1 MILKFPDL
9 ATLRLALTTEAV
21 PLAMAQAPAVAGFDD
36 QDQVWVE
43 TAGSLP
49 RGNQNELKRLG
60 AQSVRSSG
68 ASLKTEVS
76 CWPEMLPL
84 EKDRGPV
91 ERLDTTPVLFDL
103 PSGEALAEL
112 VLEVLRLGNER
123 QGFRW
128 LEADGGKAGNG
139 PVRGLLRVVG
149 PPYYSLLRA
158 LDRQGRED
166 APVAYLER
174 APRIWVELGYNHPLV
189 QHIKAPAGKILLMRP
204 PRQWS
209 VLKDEPFRDIYE
221 VLEIALPDAPA
232 AWRDA
237 PLKAH
242 LSVAPVLRS
251 GGAAEGAELWVLRDD
266 PIKQL
271 NDFVQNA
278 DDALLQRLAF
288 AVGEH
293 HGAKTIVVRVR
304 QSKQAPPVLVLKA
317 EAYKHYLKLPNLFLP
332 VGTRL
337 HPPLRRDVVRKLLAE
352 DTNQITWLQPGPD
365 GTFSP
370 QGLPEESFR
379 PLFDWID
386 YVLDHDRVPLQAWVQ
401 AAQFDFEPFICEEEQ
416 EGKPKKPPSPER
428 PKGGRSERGGRDYGP
443 ADAPT
448 VEFRVVEDEGEEAAP
463 ALDDFAAAVKA
474 EPSELQKQA
483 RALEERFLALEGG
496 LDAPERQAL
505 WPEIARLRAAL
516 GDTDDAGA
524 CWMSALWERDEP
536 LHAWT
541 WAWFCAEAARVPTRE
556 EGAQTIRPWVARV
569 SAPGAKSRELT
580 TDELDRLLNFEG
592 DPGAADLRALA
603 AYIVWA
609 ARQSPPPA
617 ALVQRLSPVS
627 RFLEKNERLLPVRAV
642 WLAWAHLAQLS
653 QGDVLGLARARDR
666 LLERLYHSGLRPE
679 QDLPSFL
686 RFAGQP
692 TSQRFRAVRQWLTDL
707 GDGAQAW
714 IANVSGK
721 GALYPSAQTAAY
733 VDLIFA
739 FGLARLG
746 ESDAARALL
755 NRATAALGKKD
766 DAHQWLLGAF
776 KYRILQALEGKPHT
790 GPLPEGD
797 LELLESMERLL
808 RYVVDRLRKH
818 SHILEPDQRINPY
831 RHWGARI
838 SDFERALTE
847 LTDVTDRDELAR
859 RVEELLAEVP
869 KGPKGTEPR
878 SRVLKAGLEVA
889 PRVGEDFARK
899 LLDQAIP
906 CYDLLPEPKDLPAVM
921 DQASFL
927 EKALFVAGH
936 FGRTEHVHPLVA
948 RFQRMLQGQRGP
960 QSLPAL
966 DLLATQCFRGL
977 RKLGMRDEID
987 QLLRQ
992 MADLVLEGRDVKAV
1006 DFKDKDKDKDPG
1018 PAALRALLNV
1028 ASGWYYF
1035 GRDNQAEPVL
1045 QVARALLLKGELA
1058 PREQTQTAVSYAAAV
1073 GQAPVEV
1080 AQKRLEEVF
1089 KSLKGVQDTYTTSTH
1104 FSVSQ
1109 LDVAEAVVLA
1119 VVSDDFTVGTQA
1131 RRWLDDDEFLVRR
1144 RIHRDM
1150 RALLAKS

>member
-9 ATLRLALTTEAV
+9 ATLRLALITEAV
-21 PLAMAQAPAVAGFDD
+21 PLSVAQGPATAGFDD

-49 RGNQNELKRLG
+49 RGSQNELKKLG

-68 ASLKTEVS
+68 ATLKTEVS

-84 EKDRGPV
+84 ERDRGPI

-103 PSGEALAEL
+103 PSGEALAKL

-128 LEADGGKAGNG
+128 LEEAGSKGGNG
-139 PVRGLLRVVG
+139 AVRGLLRVVG

-158 LDRQGRED
+158 LDRQGNEL

-174 APRIWVELGYNHPLV
+174 APRIWIELGHNHPLIGR
-189 QHIKAPAGKILLMRP
+189 IKVPDGKMLLMGP
-204 PRQWS
+204 PRQWTTLAD
-209 VLKDEPFRDIYE
+209 VPFRDIYE
-221 VLEIALPDAPA
+221 VLEIPLPDSPVG
-232 AWRDA
+232 WNDA
-237 PLKAH
+237 KLKAH
-242 LSVAPVLRS
+242 LKVSPTIKPAGAP
-251 GGAAEGAELWVLRDD
+251 EGAELWVLRED
-266 PIKQL
+266 PINEL
-271 NDFVQNA
+271 NAFVQSSG
-278 DDALLQRLAF
+278 DAILQRLAF

-293 HGAKTIVVRVR
+293 DGKKTIVLRVR
-304 QSKQAPPVLVLKA
+304 QSKQGAPELVLKA
-317 EAYKHYLKLPNLFLP
+317 DAYKHYLKLPNLFLP

-352 DTNQITWLQPGPD
+352 DTSQVTWLQPGAL

-370 QGLPEESFR
+370 QGLPEDAFR

-386 YVLDHDRVPLQAWVQ
+386 YVLDHEKVPLQAWVQ
-401 AAQFDFEPFICEEEQ
+401 ATQFDFEPFVCEEEQ
-416 EGKPKKPPSPER
+416 QSKPKKPPAPER
-428 PKGGRSERGGRDYGP
+428 GKGPRSERGGRDSG
-443 ADAPT
+443 ASDASN
-448 VEFRVVEDEGEEAAP
+448 VEFTVVDDEADDVAP
-463 ALDDFAAAVKA
+463 VLDDFAPAAKA
-474 EPSELQKQA
+474 EPTEIQKQL
-483 RALEERFLALEGG
+483 RALEERFLAFEGG

-505 WPEIARLRAAL
+505 WPEMARLNAAL
-516 GDTDDAGA
+516 GNADDAGS
-524 CWMSALWERDEP
+524 CWMNALWERDEP

-541 WAWFCAEAARVPTRE
+541 WNWFCAEAEAVPTKT
-556 EGAQTIRPWVARV
+556 EGTRANRSWVARV
-569 SAPGAKSRELT
+569 TAPASKSRELT
-580 TDELDRLLNFEG
+580 VEELDKLLRQEE
-592 DPGAADLRALA
+592 PGTCDLRALS
-603 AYIVWA
+603 AYVVWA

-617 ALVQRLSPVS
+617 AFVQRLSAVS
-627 RFLEKNERLLPVRAV
+627 RFLEKHERLLPVRAV
-642 WLAWAHLAQLS
+642 WLAWSHLAHLS

-666 LLERLYHSGLRPE
+666 LLERLYNNGLCPE

-692 TSQRFRAVRQWLTDL
+692 TSQRFRAVRQWLIDL
-707 GDGAQAW
+707 AGMAQAW
-714 IANVSGK
+714 IKDGGNQGHT
-721 GALYPSAQTAAY
+721 SAQTAAY

-746 ESDAARALL
+746 EGDPARELL
-755 NRATAALGKKD
+755 NRAGAALGKKD
-766 DAHQWLLGAF
+766 DAHQWLLAAF
-776 KYRILQALEGKPHT
+776 KHRIVQALEGKPHT
-790 GPLPEGD
+790 GPLPAGD
-797 LELLESMERLL
+797 VELLESMERLL

-818 SHILEPDQRINPY
+818 SRILEPDQRINPY

-838 SDFERALTE
+838 SEFERALAE
-847 LTDVTDRDELAR
+847 LTDLTDRTELAS
-859 RVEELLAEVP
+859 RVEKLLADVP
-869 KGPKGTEPR
+869 KGAKGNEQR
-878 SRVLKAGLEVA
+878 ARVLKAGLEAA
-889 PRVGEDFARK
+889 PRVGEEFARK
-899 LLDQAIP
+899 LLDQSIP
-906 CYDLLPEPKDLPAVM
+906 CYDALPEAKDLAAVVE
-921 DQASFL
+921 QATFL

-936 FGRTEHVHPLVA
+936 FGRMEHVHPLVA
-948 RFQRMLQGQRGP
+948 RFQRMLQSQRGP
-960 QSLPAL
+960 QALPAL
-966 DLLATQCFRGL
+966 DSLAAQCFRGL

-992 MADLVLEGRDVKAV
+992 MADLVLEGRDVKTV
-1006 DFKDKDKDKDPG
+1006 DFKPKDKDPHG
-1018 PAALRALLNV
+1018 PAALRALLQV

-1045 QVARALLLKGELA
+1045 QSARALLLQNELA
-1058 PREQTQTAVSYAAAV
+1058 AREQTQTAVSYAGAV

-1089 KSLKGVQDTYTTSTH
+1089 KALKGIKDTYTTSTH

-1109 LDVAEAVVLA
+1109 LDVVEAVVLA
-1119 VVSDDFTVGTQA
+1119 VVSEDFTQGTQA

-1150 RALLAKS
+1150 RALMAKS